1 MLEREQ
7 ETALARLAVAMAVEA
22 SLAWAWARLAVALV
36 AEARPAWA
44 WARLAVALVAEAPPA
59 LALVPV
65 AVVMVV
71 EAPPALAWARLVVV
85 LVGEALAPLALAL
98 VVELWASQVP
108 SLAVVGPFSCLPW
121 VAGVEAVEVPSAAH
135 RSAWPVAEAVAPSL
149 LRGRPSDTNTKR
161 RGEGTI

>member
-36 AEARPAWA
+36 AEA
-44 WARLAVALVAEAPPA
+44 PPA

-71 EAPPALAWARLVVV
+71 EAPPALALVPVAVAMVVEAPPALAWARLVVV
-85 LVGEALAPLALAL
+85 LAVEALAPLALAL

>member
-65 AVVMVV
+65 AVAMVV

-85 LVGEALAPLALAL
+85 LVVEALAPLALAL

>member
-1 MLEREQ
+1 M
-7 ETALARLAVAMAVEA
+7 ARLAVAMAVEA

-36 AEARPAWA
+36 AEA
-44 WARLAVALVAEAPPA
+44 PPA

-65 AVVMVV
+65 AVAMVV

-85 LVGEALAPLALAL
+85 LVVEALAPLALAL

>member
-36 AEARPAWA
+36 AEA
-44 WARLAVALVAEAPPA
+44 PPA

-71 EAPPALAWARLVVV
+71 EAPPALALVPVAVAMVVEAPPALAWARLVVG
-85 LVGEALAPLALAL
+85 LVVEALAPLALAL

-121 VAGVEAVEVPSAAH
+121 VEVPPAAH
-135 RSAWPVAEAVAPSL
+135 RSAWPVAEAGAPSL

>member
-36 AEARPAWA
+36 AEA
-44 WARLAVALVAEAPPA
+44 PPA

-65 AVVMVV
+65 AVAMVV

-85 LVGEALAPLALAL
+85 LVVEALAPLALAL

>member
-1 MLEREQ
+1 M
-7 ETALARLAVAMAVEA
+7 ARLAVAMAVEV
-22 SLAWAWARLAVALV
+22 SLALAWGRLAVALAV
-36 AEARPAWA
+36 EASLALA

-65 AVVMVV
+65 AVAMVV

-85 LVGEALAPLALAL
+85 LVVEALAPLALAL

-108 SLAVVGPFSCLPW
+108 SLAVLGPFSCLPW
-121 VAGVEAVEVPSAAH
+121 VAGVAGVEVPLAAH

>member
-1 MLEREQ
+1 M
-7 ETALARLAVAMAVEA
+7 ARLAVAMAVEA

-44 WARLAVALVAEAPPA
+44 WARLA

-65 AVVMVV
+65 AVAMVV

-85 LVGEALAPLALAL
+85 LVVEALAPLALAL

>member
-36 AEARPAWA
+36 AEA
-44 WARLAVALVAEAPPA
+44 PPA

-71 EAPPALAWARLVVV
+71 EAPPALALVPVAVAMVVEALLALAWARLVVV
-85 LVGEALAPLALAL
+85 LVVEALAPLALAL

-149 LRGRPSDTNTKR
+149 LRARPSDTNTKR

>member
-1 MLEREQ
+1 M
-7 ETALARLAVAMAVEA
+7 ARLAVAMAVEA

-59 LALVPV
+59 LALVQV
-65 AVVMVV
+65 AVALVV
-71 EAPPALAWARLVVV
+71 EAPPALAWARLVVG
-85 LVGEALAPLALAL
+85 LVVEALAPLALAL